1 MYDRFSKIMKYNTGI
16 LIRFDDVAPN
26 MNWAMMEKCE
36 VLLNKFNIK
45 PVLGVIPNNQDSE
58 LMKYPIRNE
67 FWDIVKK
74 WQSENW
80 SIAMHGYAHLY
91 DTDTFKKD
99 YFGYGGRSEFF
110 GHSYE
115 DQILK
120 LKKGL
125 KIFHDNSIKVKT
137 FFAPNHT
144 YDLNTLKALK
154 ECNIKIIID
163 GYGLFPY
170 YKFGLLFIPQ
180 LFYKEILLPFGIQST
195 QIHLN
200 YWDNKYLQN
209 FEYFI
214 NKNHNKVVDINYI
227 LDLAEPSFFKNSIN
241 YSVEKTLKAI
251 RSFR

>member
-67 FWDIVKK
+67 FWDIIKK

-144 YDLNTLKALK
+144 YDLNTFKALK
-154 ECNIKIIID
+154 ECDIFQVID
-163 GYGLFPY
+163 GYGLSPFMFNEI
-170 YKFGLLFIPQ
+170 KFIPQ
-180 LFYKEILLPFGIQST
+180 LFFKLYMLPYGIQCT

-200 YWDNKYLQN
+200 SWTKNDFQEFENFIEKYHQ
-209 FEYFI
+209 
-214 NKNHNKVVDINYI
+214 KVIG
-227 LDLAEPSFFKNSIN
+227 LDYALTISSNTLMKVLNIM
-241 YSVEKTLKAI
+241 VEQTLKTI
-251 RSFR
+251 RRIY